1 MLKKIEL
8 TVDNQSMIETFTKPP
23 DTQHVLSLDSETILH
38 TEHELLVPIVE
49 YASREGL
56 SRRTID
62 RYVEIGRLEKVKKHG
77 QTYILDNPLKPQ
89 VKETVS
95 SEKVPDSQ
103 IVPFAQADWIRYG
116 SLQTRAKAKTIWQTY
131 AIVVTLLLFAF
142 VLTSLWLFT
151 QWRFLTS

>member
-1 MLKKIEL
+1 
-8 TVDNQSMIETFTKPP
+8 MIESITKPP
-23 DTQHVLSLDSETILH
+23 DTQHVRSLDSETILH
-38 TEHELLVPIVE
+38 TEHELLVPIAE

-103 IVPFAQADWIRYG
+103 IVPFSQADWIRYG
-116 SLQTRAKAKTIWQTY
+116 CLQTRAKSKTLWQTY
-131 AIVVTLLLFAF
+131 AIVVTILLFAF
-142 VLTSLWLFT
+142 VLASVCLYMQL
-151 QWRFLTS
+151 RFLTS